1 MEAGF
6 CGGGTLAAPA
16 WGGGEGA
23 CSLGAGEA
31 GGVGPLRGVGY
42 RGPPL
47 GAGRNLP
54 REGARRPRGGV
65 CGVSPAPPRPALPSL
80 CRIYWGCFYFFPW
93 LRMWR
98 RERR

>member
-1 MEAGF
+1 MAAGSAEEELPGLPGV
-6 CGGGTLAAPA
+6 GGLRARVL
-16 WGGGEGA
+16 WGREK
-23 CSLGAGEA
+23 

-42 RGPPL
+42 REPPL
-47 GAGRNLP
+47 GAGRSSP
-54 REGARRPRGGV
+54 KRGARRPRGGV
-65 CGVSPAPPRPALPSL
+65 CGVSPTPPRPALPSL